1 MSSVTFNFHD
11 SVVLITGGSSGIG
24 RAIAEAY
31 GRAGAVVVIASR
43 SEEAGSETVRAIT
56 ENGGR
61 AEHRLTDVSSPEEV
75 KDLVAEI
82 VRRYGGL
89 DIAVNNAGT
98 LPPTG
103 DLVDQTAEDW
113 DRTIAVDLSGVFHSL
128 QAEIAAMLDSGG
140 GSIVNTASV
149 AGLIADPGMSPY
161 AAAKHGVVGLTKAA
175 ALDYA
180 QRDIRV
186 NAIAPGLVR
195 TGMIDGWM
203 DDPAMRETVL
213 GYSPQGRVS
222 EPGEIAD
229 TVLYLTSD
237 SASFINGAVL
247 AIDGGQTAH

>member
-1 MSSVTFNFHD
+1 MRERCFCTSVGLTDLLRSGTRKGNHMSSVTFNFHD

-113 DRTIAVDLSGVFHSL
+113 DRTIAVDLSGVFHS
-128 QAEIAAMLDSGG
+128 
-140 GSIVNTASV
+140 
-149 AGLIADPGMSPY
+149 
-161 AAAKHGVVGLTKAA
+161 
-175 ALDYA
+175 
-180 QRDIRV
+180 
-186 NAIAPGLVR
+186 
-195 TGMIDGWM
+195 
-203 DDPAMRETVL
+203 
-213 GYSPQGRVS
+213 
-222 EPGEIAD
+222 
-229 TVLYLTSD
+229 
-237 SASFINGAVL
+237 
-247 AIDGGQTAH
+247 